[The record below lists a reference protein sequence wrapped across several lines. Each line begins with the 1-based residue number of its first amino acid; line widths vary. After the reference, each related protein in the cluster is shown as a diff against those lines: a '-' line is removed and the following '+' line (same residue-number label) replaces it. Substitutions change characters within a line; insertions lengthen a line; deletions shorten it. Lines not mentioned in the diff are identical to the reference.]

1 MKTYTTTDITALLV
15 CMLALGI
22 ALALQWDRANTLEAM
37 LHQAAHAAPD
47 TVVAPV
53 TVEAFDMQCFFLPTE
68 AKSND

>member
-15 CMLALGI
+15 CLLALGI

-37 LHQAAHAAPD
+37 RHQAAYAAAA

-53 TVEAFDMQCFFLPTE
+53 TVEAFDMQCFFLPE
-68 AKSND
+68 AHND